1 MTIQRESPGTAG
13 GGIPG
18 IENNTHR
25 NHTTSKRPLKWRRV
39 LTALH
44 AGRSF
49 NRFEAERALAD
60 HCLHTTVSVLQG
72 KGLTI
77 LRRDEVVPGY
87 AGTPTHVNRYWL
99 APDSRERAAELL
111 GLSVT
116 ATQGDDKGAT

>member
-1 MTIQRESPGTAG
+1 MITQRESPDTAG
-13 GGIPG
+13 GGPG
-18 IENNTHR
+18 LENNSHG

-39 LTALH
+39 LAALH

-72 KGLTI
+72 KGLII

-87 AGTPTHVNRYWL
+87 AGIPTHVNRYWL

>member
-1 MTIQRESPGTAG
+1 MTIQRESPVTAG

-18 IENNTHR
+18 LESNSRR
-25 NHTTSKRPLKWRRV
+25 NHTTKRPLKWRRV

-77 LRRDEVVPGY
+77 LRHDETVSGY
-87 AGTPTHVNRYWL
+87 QGIPTHVTRYWL
-99 APDSRERAAELL
+99 APNSRDRAAELL
-111 GLSVT
+111 GLGTTT
-116 ATQGDDKGAT
+116 ASKSDRGTT